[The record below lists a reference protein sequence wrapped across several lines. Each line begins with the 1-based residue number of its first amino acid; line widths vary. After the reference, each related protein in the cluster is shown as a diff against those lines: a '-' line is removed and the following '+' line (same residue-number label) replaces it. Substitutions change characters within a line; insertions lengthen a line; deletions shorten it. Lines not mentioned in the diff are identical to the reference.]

1 MPAGYGGLIRPHSS
15 KLAILQRVV
24 DGACIAS
31 VLWLAAAL
39 HEVEWDLHYSLA
51 MTWGIALFLVSA
63 EANNLYSS
71 WRVHTLRE
79 EFRHLAFAW
88 FVVVVALVTF
98 GFLTKT
104 SAHFSRVSMTIWFVL
119 TPVFIVMLHAV
130 VRTIL
135 WELRKHG
142 RNIRTLAI
150 AGSGKLAKEVAGKV
164 KEAKWMGLSL
174 AGFYDDHE
182 GASTTQT
189 DQSVSLK
196 GNLADLVTNATKG
209 EIDFVY
215 ITLPMGDGKKIV
227 GLVDELANTTASVF
241 VVPDLFIFDL
251 MRSHWISL
259 DGIPMVSVF
268 DTPFFGVDGW
278 LKRFEDI
285 VLGSLILTL
294 MSIPML
300 IIAIGTKLTSSGPVI
315 FKQRR
320 YGLSGKVME
329 VWKFRTMTVCED
341 GEDIAQAKK
350 GDIRITQFG
359 AFLRRTSLDE
369 LPQFINVLQGH
380 MSIVGPRPHAVSHNE
395 KYRKLLHG
403 YMLRHKVKPGITGWA
418 QVNGWRGET
427 ESLEKMKNRI
437 VYDMEY
443 ISNWSLWLD
452 YKIIVR
458 TLLVVVKGE
467 NAY

>member
-1 MPAGYGGLIRPHSS
+1 MAAGYGGLIRPQSS

-31 VLWLAAAL
+31 SLWLAAGL
-39 HEVEWDLHYSLA
+39 HDVEWNLHYSLA
-51 MTWGIALFLVSA
+51 MIWSIALFLVSA

-79 EFRHLAFAW
+79 EFRQVAFAW
-88 FVVVVALVTF
+88 LVAVVALITF

-104 SAHFSRVSMTIWFVL
+104 SAIFSRVAMTIWFVL
-119 TPVFIVMLHAV
+119 SPVLMVLLRV
-130 VRTIL
+130 TVRTIF
-135 WELRKHG
+135 WGLRKHG
-142 RNIRTLAI
+142 RDIRALAI
-150 AGSGKLAKEVAGKV
+150 AGSGELAREVASKV
-164 KEAKWMGLSL
+164 KELEWMGLTL
-174 AGFYDDHE
+174 VGFYDDH
-182 GASTTQT
+182 GAVSTTSTGQT
-189 DQSVSLK
+189 VSLK
-196 GNLADLVTNATKG
+196 GSLADLVTEATKG
-209 EIDFVY
+209 KIDFVY
-215 ITLPMGDGKKIV
+215 ITLPMRDETKIV
-227 GLVDELANTTASVF
+227 ELVDELANTTTSVF
-241 VVPDLFIFDL
+241 VLPDLFIFDL
-251 MRSHWISL
+251 LHSCWTSL

-268 DTPFFGVDGW
+268 DTPFYGVDGW
-278 LKRFEDI
+278 VKRFEDI
-285 VLGSLILTL
+285 VLGGLILTL
-294 MSIPML
+294 TLIPML
-300 IIAIGTKLTSSGPVI
+300 MIAIGTKLTSRGPVI

-350 GDIRITQFG
+350 GDARITRWG

-395 KYRKLLHG
+395 KYRTLLHG

-418 QVNGWRGET
+418 QINGWRGET

-452 YKIIVR
+452 FKIIVR
-458 TLLVVVKGE
+458 TLPTVVRDK